1 MAESEFAAPKLTQVL
16 DSVIFRGLRTQG
28 TQGGLRGDS
37 GDSGDSGLRILA
49 HKEIRGDK
57 KAETPFMINL
67 STFLHFSIF

>member
-16 DSVIFRGLRTQG
+16 DSVILGVA
-28 TQGGLRGDS
+28 S
-37 GDSGDSGLRILA
+37 SGLRILA

>member
-37 GDSGDSGLRILA
+37 GDSGLRILA